1 MAISFIGGGNWSTWS
16 TDLPQAI
23 DKFYYIMLYQ
33 VRLAMRGIQT
43 VIKIIT
49 VVIE

>member
-1 MAISFIGGGNWSTWS
+1 MAISFIGGGNWS